1 MKPPILTLAAA
12 GFAVVTTEFVIIGVL
27 PQLAADLGVSIAQAG
42 LLATIFAFTVA
53 IAAPFLTALVAKV
66 ERKRLFAALLAMI
79 AVSNVL
85 TALAPSFET
94 LAAARVIGALAL
106 PVFWAVGTAA
116 AAQLGGPEGGGK
128 SVAILYASISAG
140 TVIGIPLGTLLA
152 DLMGW
157 RVMFGAIGALAAV
170 MALALLAFF
179 PTTKP
184 EAAPS
189 LLTQA
194 SILKR
199 GSFLA
204 HLVLTAL
211 AFTSMFV
218 AFTYLA
224 DILQTLASVPSA
236 QVAWFLMGFG
246 VVGLFGNW
254 LAGQHLDRSPM
265 GVTVVSLVVLSA
277 ASFATVAMTGQGIL
291 FVIPMAN
298 WGAAQSAG
306 FIANQLR
313 VMKQAPEAQEF
324 ASALS
329 VTIAQV
335 GIGLGALIGGRVI
348 DTAGLP
354 ALGTANAMI
363 GIAGLLVAALIVI
376 AVRSRQTVAVPAE

>member
-1 MKPPILTLAAA
+1 MKLPILTLAAA

-27 PQLAADLGVSIAQAG
+27 PQLAADLGVTIAQAG

-66 ERKRLFAALLAMI
+66 ERNKLFAALLAMI

-85 TALAPSFET
+85 TAVAPTFET
-94 LAAARVIGALAL
+94 LAAARVVGALAL
-106 PVFWAVGTAA
+106 PVFWAVGTAS

-157 RVMFGAIGALAAV
+157 RVMFGAIGVLAAI
-170 MALALLAFF
+170 MSLGLLAFF

-184 EAAPS
+184 QAAPS
-189 LLTQA
+189 FLKQA

-199 GSFLA
+199 VSFLA
-204 HLVLTAL
+204 HLVLTAFS
-211 AFTSMFV
+211 FTSMFV
-218 AFTYLA
+218 AYTYLA

-236 QVAWFLMGFG
+236 QVAWVLMGFG
-246 VVGLFGNW
+246 VVGLVGNW
-254 LAGQHLDRSPM
+254 LAGQQVDRSPM
-265 GVTVVSLVVLSA
+265 GVTVVSLAALSA

-291 FVIPMAN
+291 FLIPMAIL
-298 WGAAQSAG
+298 GAAQSAG

-313 VMKQAPEAQEF
+313 VMKQVPEEQEF

-363 GIAGLLVAALIVI
+363 GAAGLVAAFQL
-376 AVRSRQTVAVPAE
+376 

>member
-1 MKPPILTLAAA
+1 MKLPILTLAAA
-12 GFAVVTTEFVIIGVL
+12 GFAVVTTEFVITGVL
-27 PQLAADLGVSIAQAG
+27 PQLANDLGVSIAQAG

-66 ERKRLFAALLAMI
+66 ERKKLFAALLAMI
-79 AVSNVL
+79 AASNVL
-85 TALAPSFET
+85 TAFASTFET

-106 PVFWAVGTAA
+106 PVFWAVGTAS
-116 AAQLGGPEGGGK
+116 AAQLGGPDGGGK

-157 RVMFGAIGALAAV
+157 RVMFGAIGVLAAI
-170 MALALLAFF
+170 MSLALLAFF

-184 EAAPS
+184 EAATS

-204 HLVLTAL
+204 HLVLTAF

-218 AFTYLA
+218 AYTYLA
-224 DILQTLASVPSA
+224 DILQTLANVPAS
-236 QVAWFLMGFG
+236 QVAWVLMGFG
-246 VVGLFGNW
+246 VVGLIGNW
-254 LAGQHLDRSPM
+254 IAGQFVDRSPM
-265 GVTVVSLVVLSA
+265 GTTVVSLAVLSA
-277 ASFATVAMTGQGIL
+277 ASFATVALTGEGIL
-291 FVIPMAN
+291 FLVPLAL

-348 DTAGLP
+348 DAEGLQ
-354 ALGTANAMI
+354 ALGSANAMI
-363 GIAGLLVAALIVI
+363 GLVGLVVAALITI
-376 AVRSRQTVAVPAE
+376 GMKRRTIHAVPAE

>member
-1 MKPPILTLAAA
+1 MKLPILTLAAA

-27 PQLAADLGVSIAQAG
+27 PQLANDLGVSIAQAG

-66 ERKRLFAALLAMI
+66 ERKKLFASLLAMI
-79 AVSNVL
+79 AVSNAL
-85 TALAPSFET
+85 TAFAPTFET

-116 AAQLGGPEGGGK
+116 AAQLGGPDGGGK

-157 RVMFGAIGALAAV
+157 RVMFGAIGVLAAV
-170 MALALLAFF
+170 MSVALLAFF

-189 LLTQA
+189 LLKQA
-194 SILKR
+194 SILRR

-204 HLVLTAL
+204 HLGLTAF

-218 AFTYLA
+218 AYTYLA
-224 DILQTLASVPSA
+224 DILQSLASVAPS
-236 QVAWFLMGFG
+236 QVAWVLMGFG
-246 VVGLFGNW
+246 IVGLFGNW
-254 LAGQHLDRSPM
+254 LAGQFVDRNPM
-265 GVTVVSLVVLSA
+265 GTTVVSLAVLSV
-277 ASFATVAMTGQGIL
+277 ASFGTVALTGQGIL
-291 FVIPMAN
+291 FLVPLAL
-298 WGAAQSAG
+298 WGASQSAG

-348 DTAGLP
+348 EAEGLEALGSANALIGFAGL
-354 ALGTANAMI
+354 I
-363 GIAGLLVAALIVI
+363 IAGLIVLAAKWHHPKV
-376 AVRSRQTVAVPAE
+376 VPAE

>member
-1 MKPPILTLAAA
+1 MKLPILTLAAA

-27 PQLAADLGVSIAQAG
+27 PQLAADLGVSIAHAG

-66 ERKRLFAALLAMI
+66 ERKKLFAALLAMI

-85 TALAPSFET
+85 TALAPTFET
-94 LAAARVIGALAL
+94 LAVARVIGALAL

-170 MALALLAFF
+170 LSLALLAFF

-184 EAAPS
+184 EAASS

-204 HLVLTAL
+204 HLVLTAF

-218 AFTYLA
+218 AYTYLA

-236 QVAWFLMGFG
+236 QVAWVLMGFG
-246 VVGLFGNW
+246 IVGLFGNW
-254 LAGQHLDRSPM
+254 LAGQYVDRSPM
-265 GVTVVSLVVLSA
+265 GVTVVSLAALSA
-277 ASFATVAMTGQGIL
+277 ASFATVAMTDQGIL
-291 FVIPMAN
+291 FLIPLAI

-354 ALGTANAMI
+354 ALGSANAMI
-363 GIAGLLVAALIVI
+363 GVAGLVIAALITVTM
-376 AVRSRQTVAVPAE
+376 RNRPSVAVPAE

>member
-1 MKPPILTLAAA
+1 MKLPILTLAAA

-66 ERKRLFAALLAMI
+66 ERKKLFAALLAMI
-79 AVSNVL
+79 AVSNVM
-85 TALAPSFET
+85 AAFAPTFEA

-157 RVMFGAIGALAAV
+157 RVMFGAIGVLAAV
-170 MALALLAFF
+170 MSLALLAFF

-199 GSFLA
+199 GLFLV
-204 HLVLTAL
+204 HLVLTAF

-218 AFTYLA
+218 AYTYLA
-224 DILQTLASVPSA
+224 DILQTLASVPSS
-236 QVAWFLMGFG
+236 QVAWVLMGFG
-246 VVGLFGNW
+246 IVGLFGNW
-254 LAGQHLDRSPM
+254 LAGQYVDRSPM
-265 GVTVVSLVVLSA
+265 GVTVVSLAALAA

-291 FVIPMAN
+291 FLIPLAI

-354 ALGTANAMI
+354 ALGPANAMI
-363 GIAGLLVAALIVI
+363 GVAGLVVAALMVI
-376 AVRSRQTVAVPAE
+376 AMRNRQTVAVPAE

>member
-1 MKPPILTLAAA
+1 MRLPILTLAAA

-53 IAAPFLTALVAKV
+53 IAAPFLTALVANV
-66 ERKRLFAALLAMI
+66 ERKKLFAGLLAMI
-79 AVSNVL
+79 AVSNAL
-85 TALAPSFET
+85 TALAPTFET
-94 LAAARVIGALAL
+94 PAAARVIGALAL

-116 AAQLGGPEGGGK
+116 AAKLGGPEGGGK

-157 RVMFGAIGALAAV
+157 RVMFGAIGVLAAV
-170 MALALLAFF
+170 MSLALLAFF
-179 PTTKP
+179 PMTKP

-204 HLVLTAL
+204 HLVLTAF

-218 AFTYLA
+218 AYTYLA
-224 DILQTLASVPSA
+224 DILQTLASVPSS
-236 QVAWFLMGFG
+236 QVAWVLMGFG
-246 VVGLFGNW
+246 IVGLFGNW
-254 LAGQHLDRSPM
+254 LAGQYVDRSPM
-265 GVTVVSLVVLSA
+265 GVTVVSLAALAA
-277 ASFATVAMTGQGIL
+277 ASFATVAITGQGIL
-291 FVIPMAN
+291 FLVPLSI

-306 FIANQLR
+306 FIADQLR

-354 ALGTANAMI
+354 ALGPANAMI
-363 GIAGLLVAALIVI
+363 GVAGLLVAALIVI
-376 AVRSRQTVAVPAE
+376 AMRSRQTVAVPAE